1 MNFLGIDW
9 YAEANVLLTEAIA
22 TTWQNKRFKRT
33 MALHMYYDKSPLRLE
48 GPPRKE
54 QPCRKVKET
63 HVFTD
68 YLCVEGCSSSSPYSY
83 LDYLPGSN

>member
-33 MALHMYYDKSPLRLE
+33 MALHMYYDKSPTARRAAKR
-48 GPPRKE
+48 GA
-54 QPCRKVKET
+54 T
-63 HVFTD
+63 M
-68 YLCVEGCSSSSPYSY
+68 
-83 LDYLPGSN
+83 